1 MDLDAY
7 TADQLALLRRFKGLG
22 EEQMIKELPV
32 KQSKI
37 IETMGT
43 WPKRCSKEFLQCEE
57 LDVVFVHTNDEDDVN
72 EPYYFFATP
81 DERAIWPHGVP
92 VCPHCAAGTGSKGS
106 ESKGYTSSPRSIED
120 MPFHGKKAIVV
131 TMSRRF
137 ECKTCKKTF
146 QAPLSEFSSL
156 SPHYSNRQVRNICNK
171 SMTKAPFEKVAED
184 LWVDEGTVRKYFAIE
199 AERRA
204 KEYKFYTPKHIG
216 IDESKVHDGSKAGVF
231 YVCIMDTGT
240 DEPEHNGI
248 IQLEEI
254 PRNAENV
261 LKLLEKFDDI
271 HNIETVSMDM
281 CLAYRNAVLEMNA
294 ISGSHMR
301 IIVDRFHVVQSL
313 NDKLKQTLNALY
325 RSYKREL
332 SKIISGSEPPEEAIE
347 IPFEYLDDKEELDER
362 VRDELDEEFHL
373 DSIEEDSSS
382 SDEYTSVAIAK
393 EKLDILT
400 HNYCYRWFVMN
411 PESLQLKSRI
421 SFRRLL
427 NAFPEFQNLY
437 NMKEMLRYDFF
448 HANDREEAMSIALKA
463 REMLPSGAAYKP
475 LRTFFKTLLGD
486 DWGPHIFAYF
496 DDPIGKR
503 HSNAKLESLN
513 RIIKE
518 INNASRGLRFPELKK
533 KLLYGGL
540 SVKHRKKKKSIK
552 EDCETLACFEKL
564 YCEGL
569 KPYSALPTGA
579 LKSVLREDFF
589 EPHLKR
595 LGLSGLSTEAQVQC
609 VLKNNNLFGA
619 ILMIV
624 EDNFESISDTS
635 HDIEKNKVIMPLSF
649 SDWEEHKAEYLAMV
663 ASDVEFLERNPL

>member
-1 MDLDAY
+1 MVI
-7 TADQLALLRRFKGLG
+7 R
-22 EEQMIKELPV
+22 
-32 KQSKI
+32 
-37 IETMGT
+37 
-43 WPKRCSKEFLQCEE
+43 
-57 LDVVFVHTNDEDDVN
+57 
-72 EPYYFFATP
+72 
-81 DERAIWPHGVP
+81 
-92 VCPHCAAGTGSKGS
+92 
-106 ESKGYTSSPRSIED
+106 SSPFCR
-120 MPFHGKKAIVV
+120 
-131 TMSRRF
+131 
-137 ECKTCKKTF
+137 
-146 QAPLSEFSSL
+146 
-156 SPHYSNRQVRNICNK
+156 Y
-171 SMTKAPFEKVAED
+171 
-184 LWVDEGTVRKYFAIE
+184 
-199 AERRA
+199 
-204 KEYKFYTPKHIG
+204 
-216 IDESKVHDGSKAGVF
+216 
-231 YVCIMDTGT
+231 
-240 DEPEHNGI
+240 
-248 IQLEEI
+248 
-254 PRNAENV
+254 
-261 LKLLEKFDDI
+261 
-271 HNIETVSMDM
+271 
-281 CLAYRNAVLEMNA
+281 
-294 ISGSHMR
+294 
-301 IIVDRFHVVQSL
+301 
-313 NDKLKQTLNALY
+313 
-325 RSYKREL
+325 
-332 SKIISGSEPPEEAIE
+332 
-347 IPFEYLDDKEELDER
+347 
-362 VRDELDEEFHL
+362 
-373 DSIEEDSSS
+373 SSS

-427 NAFPEFQNLY
+427 NAFPEFQNLF
-437 NMKEMLRYDFF
+437 NMKDMLRYDFF

-552 EDCETLACFEKL
+552 EDCETLVCFEKL